1 MPAFPTEGD
10 YLYSGH
16 KFLWKRDV
24 GPVLLENVKSFHE
37 ANNYCLSVI
46 HLKTIRVLFSLRR
59 SNTLLTPNTSSLSG
73 ATMLNSD
80 LKYKENGSQNPFFFL
95 L

>member
-1 MPAFPTEGD
+1 M
-10 YLYSGH
+10 
-16 KFLWKRDV
+16 